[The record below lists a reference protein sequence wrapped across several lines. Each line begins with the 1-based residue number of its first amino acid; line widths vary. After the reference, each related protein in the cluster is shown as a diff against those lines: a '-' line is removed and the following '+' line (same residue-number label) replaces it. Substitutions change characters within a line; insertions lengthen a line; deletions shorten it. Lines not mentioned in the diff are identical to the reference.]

1 MAESATAALL
11 EPGAASALDV
21 AAYWRAAREPNASP
35 HRYLLLLG
43 LEPKDPL
50 RIAEQVG
57 RGLRFRAF
65 ERFRANAGLTSDQLS
80 ELVAVT
86 PRTRQRRKETG
97 RLEPTESDRL
107 VRAARTFGQALEL
120 FEGDADAAHR
130 WFTTKATALG
140 DRSPIVLCRSD
151 VGTREV
157 EALIGRLEH
166 GVLS

>member
-1 MAESATAALL
+1 MAESVAAALV
-11 EPGAASALDV
+11 PADAALDV
-21 AAYWRAAREPNASP
+21 AAYWRAARAPNASP

-43 LEPKDPL
+43 LEPGDPL
-50 RIAEQVG
+50 RIAELVG

-65 ERFRANAGLTSDQLS
+65 ERFRANAGLTNAELS

-86 PRTRQRRKETG
+86 PRTRQRRKDVG

-107 VRAARTFGQALEL
+107 ARAARTFGRALEL
-120 FEGDADAAHR
+120 FEGDADAARR
-130 WFTTKATALG
+130 WFTSQVGALG
-140 DRSPIVLCRSD
+140 GRSPIALCRSD

-157 EALIGRLEH
+157 EALIDRLEQ